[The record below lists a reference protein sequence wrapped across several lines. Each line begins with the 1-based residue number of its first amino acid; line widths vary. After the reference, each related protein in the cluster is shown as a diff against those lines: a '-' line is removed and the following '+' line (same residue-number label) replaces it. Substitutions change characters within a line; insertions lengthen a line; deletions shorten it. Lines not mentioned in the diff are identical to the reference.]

1 MEIVYRERER
11 ESEAQH
17 LSRNMQLKRLFCNSL
32 NFDIHILG
40 IIRKNS
46 ATPKY
51 YRTSM
56 FRQIGSVTVNG
67 RQKGNLHYVL
77 ITITISGT
85 CQYLSY

>member
-1 MEIVYRERER
+1 MEIVFREREGER
-11 ESEAQH
+11 ERGSKELSENEAQH

-56 FRQIGSVTVNG
+56 FRQNGSITVNG
-67 RQKGNLHYVL
+67 PQKGSLHYVL
-77 ITITISGT
+77 NI
-85 CQYLSY
+85 